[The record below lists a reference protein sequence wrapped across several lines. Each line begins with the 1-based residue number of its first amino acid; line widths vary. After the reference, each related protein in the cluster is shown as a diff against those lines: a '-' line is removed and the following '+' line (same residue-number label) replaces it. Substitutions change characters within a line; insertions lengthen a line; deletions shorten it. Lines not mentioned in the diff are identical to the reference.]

1 VFFDSHALDTICKKY
16 FKYIY
21 STTKNFIE
29 GAQKMTN
36 NVNAAQSNNS
46 NTIPE
51 EHWEQFEGDL
61 ATLQQNTTDVEL
73 SIYEVLAEQQNTL
86 AK

>member
-1 VFFDSHALDTICKKY
+1 
-16 FKYIY
+16 
-21 STTKNFIE
+21 
-29 GAQKMTN
+29 MTN